1 MARYSRRN
9 RRANSALPGYD
20 NLGFDLGHPA
30 SRAQA
35 DIDEYG
41 IDSDFGSTPHQGPY
55 RSGPPP
61 ASVGWDPDH
70 PATPDH
76 LIEDYGL
83 RGSIERKASKCLR
96 IAEAQLGRR
105 ASAQDLEDLA
115 LRFMDLS
122 NAQINRKLARLADDT
137 VLQNAIGRDLEPGVD
152 NAQSEVVSDFMSDE
166 IIDDLG
172 MDMMADDLMA
182 DDLMADEF
190 YGDDMMADEEAGMMA
205 DHGMAD
211 LLAEEIESLK
221 AANARLARQVRKL
234 ADDAVAKGTG
244 LSKVEEELIEESE
257 QPLAK
262 SASRGMNRLA
272 NALAD
277 FFAEDVH
284 SSDLS
289 AEESIL
295 SSILAEVESED
306 VESSVEAGQNDPREF
321 YTTSEEEDASMLA
334 ELDATMSSDM
344 AEDHMGLDETAGDM
358 DARLARI
365 FQAADET
372 AEEESAEDETAEEE
386 SAEEEKASSKK
397 ASLGVRPRVASRQNS
412 VKTLGNISREAS
424 ASDELSKLWES
435 APDVSKFFG

>member
-20 NLGFDLGHPA
+20 NLGFDQGHPA

-35 DIDEYG
+35 EFDEYG
-41 IDSDFGSTPHQGPY
+41 IDSDFGSTPHKGPY

-96 IAEAQLGRR
+96 IAEVNLGRR

-115 LRFMDLS
+115 LRYMDLS
-122 NAQINRKLARLADDT
+122 NAQINSKLARLADDT
-137 VLQNAIGRDLEPGVD
+137 VLQNAIGPNEIEPGAG
-152 NAQSEVVSDFMSDE
+152 NAQSEVVSDLMS
-166 IIDDLG
+166 
-172 MDMMADDLMA
+172 
-182 DDLMADEF
+182 DEF
-190 YGDDMMADEEAGMMA
+190 YGDDIIDDIGMDMMADEEAGMMA

-211 LLAEEIESLK
+211 LLADEIEHLK

-234 ADDAVAKGTG
+234 ADDAVAQGTG
-244 LSKVEEELIEESE
+244 YSVTDEELIEQSV
-257 QPLAK
+257 QPLA
-262 SASRGMNRLA
+262 SNREASRGMNRLA

-295 SSILAEVESED
+295 SSILAEVEADEESAED
-306 VESSVEAGQNDPREF
+306 VESTMMAGQNDPREF

-334 ELDATMSSDM
+334 ELDATMSNEM

-365 FQAADET
+365 FQA
-372 AEEESAEDETAEEE
+372 EEESAEEESAEEE
-386 SAEEEKASSKK
+386 SAEEEKATSKK
-397 ASLGVRPRVASRQNS
+397 SSLGVRPRVASRQNS